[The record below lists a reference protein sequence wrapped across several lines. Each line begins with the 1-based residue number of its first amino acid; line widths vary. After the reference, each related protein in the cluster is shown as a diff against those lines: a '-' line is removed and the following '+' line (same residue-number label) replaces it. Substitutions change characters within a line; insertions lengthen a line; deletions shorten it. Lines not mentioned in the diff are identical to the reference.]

1 MKSFFYLGKYTL
13 YRESYVTNNW
23 VICIPKIDTADKGL
37 IILVIVGI
45 IFTSFAWIGD
55 IASWIIIGNGFLI
68 DGILLVVAI
77 VLTIGTVFIRSKL
90 KKGKSVAVSEEDE
103 LVEEL
108 DETKEDE
115 EITLT
120 DKLFTCNNC
129 GANMTL
135 LDVNCPS
142 CGSSKPVCVVCL
154 SELNKDDT
162 IVKLT
167 CCSSYAH
174 KDHIDN
180 WVSVKGHC
188 PKCLKEILDNKQN
201 ILLL

>member
-1 MKSFFYLGKYTL
+1 VSFFYLRKYVL
-13 YRESYVTNNW
+13 QYENHFSNDK
-23 VICIPKIDTADKGL
+23 VICIQEIDKTDKGL
-37 IILVIVGI
+37 IILVIFGVV
-45 IFTSFAWIGD
+45 FTSFAWIGD
-55 IASWIIIGNGFLI
+55 IASWIYIGNGFTI
-68 DGILLVVAI
+68 DIILLFVAI
-77 VLTIGTVFIRSKL
+77 TLTIGTVFLRSKV
-90 KKGKSVAVSEEDE
+90 KKKIPTSIPKEESSEQT
-103 LVEEL
+103 
-108 DETKEDE
+108 DETKIE
-115 EITLT
+115 EETTET
-120 DKLFTCNNC
+120 DRIFSCSSC
-129 GANMTL
+129 GAIMTL
-135 LDVNCPS
+135 SDENCPS

-154 SELNKDDT
+154 SELNENDI

>member
-1 MKSFFYLGKYTL
+1 MIS
-13 YRESYVTNNW
+13 
-23 VICIPKIDTADKGL
+23 IPEIDKTDKGL
-37 IILVIVGI
+37 IILVIFGI

-55 IASWIIIGNGFLI
+55 IASWIYIGNGFTI
-68 DGILLVVAI
+68 DIILLFVAI
-77 VLTIGTVFIRSKL
+77 ALTIGTVFIRGKV
-90 KKGKSVAVSEEDE
+90 KKGKSTAVSEE
-103 LVEEL
+103 EEL
-108 DETKEDE
+108 IEQLDDTKEDE

-120 DKLFTCNNC
+120 DKIFTCSNC
-129 GANMTL
+129 GTNISL
-135 LDVNCPS
+135 SEENCPS

-154 SELNKDDT
+154 SELNENDT

-174 KDHIDN
+174 KNHIDN